1 LELINDR
8 KFALNLDNIYN
19 TNTIYYRFKLNPEI
33 ILNYQYY
40 HSEDGANDFLNI
52 STFYFS
58 SDKLYI
64 ENNMYKINNNIKIIK
79 DKGIIIINSN
89 DDKNKSIKI
98 YKKDN
103 TDAEIRN
110 IFDKLFDHTNVIN
123 PYLFKSKYGYGK
135 NDELYL
141 KNSNY
146 LLIIKSLENKCVIF
160 SIKNINFK
168 KIISKTQSQHRNF
181 IIGFYEINN
190 RYISNFNL
198 FFLYF

>member
-1 LELINDR
+1 MELINDR

-110 IFDKLFDHTNVIN
+110 IFDKLYFHI
-123 PYLFKSKYGYGK
+123 LI
-135 NDELYL
+135 YL
-141 KNSNY
+141 KVNMDM
-146 LLIIKSLENKCVIF
+146 
-160 SIKNINFK
+160 K
-168 KIISKTQSQHRNF
+168 K
-181 IIGFYEINN
+181 
-190 RYISNFNL
+190 
-198 FFLYF
+198 

>member
-1 LELINDR
+1 MELINDR

-110 IFDKLFDHTNVIN
+110 IFDKLFDHNNVIN
-123 PYLFKSKYGYGK
+123 PYLFKSKYGYEK

-168 KIISKTQSQHRNF
+168 KIISKTQSQHR
-181 IIGFYEINN
+181 
-190 RYISNFNL
+190 L
-198 FFLYF
+198 L